1 MVSMVSFLAPT
12 QPAEGNAL
20 ILKVQYR
27 DRRRPAP
34 FFVATWS
41 DICAVILYSDN
52 LDSHQR
58 RRSLACLNDAF
69 ERRGGP
75 DRSTHHYQLDDIT
88 RLRVVPLVGQI
99 GSAFA
104 VFVESVTTRAS
115 IEVVT
120 QRYRLTRREVEVL
133 VLVVAGKTGRE
144 IADRLCITP
153 ATVSDHTS
161 SLLRKTGVSRRLELV
176 TVMQE
181 CAWNSDQTRPSEKP
195 KG

>member
-1 MVSMVSFLAPT
+1 MVNFLAPT
-12 QPAEGNAL
+12 QLAEENTL
-20 ILKVQYR
+20 TRELQYR

-41 DICAVILYSDN
+41 DICVVILYSDN

-58 RRSLACLNDAF
+58 RRSLACLDDAF
-69 ERRGGP
+69 KRHGGP
-75 DRSTHHYQLDDIT
+75 YRTTHYQLDDTT
-88 RLRVVPLVGQI
+88 RLRVVPLAGEI
-99 GSAFA
+99 GSAFG
-104 VFVESVTTRAS
+104 VFLESVTTRAS

-144 IADRLCITP
+144 IADILCITP
-153 ATVSDHTS
+153 ATVNDHTS

-181 CAWNSDQTRPSEKP
+181 CAWNSEQTRPSEKP